1 MKIRQV
7 YSLFIFSILFST
19 TLIAQKLDMELFDGL
34 KPRSIGPAGMSGRV
48 TAIDVV
54 RKNTE
59 IIYVGTASGG
69 LWRSTSGG
77 ISWEPI
83 FDDQP
88 AASIGAVAIDQKVPD
103 IIWVGTGEG
112 NPRNSQ
118 NSGNGVYKSI
128 DGGRTWKF
136 LGLDKTFNIHRI
148 IIDPANSS
156 LVYVAAQGS
165 AWGEGTERGIF
176 KTTDAGKSWKKILYV
191 DEKTGAADL
200 IMDPSN
206 PNKLY
211 AAMWQYRRWP
221 WFFNS
226 GGPGS
231 GLYVTFDGGESWQ
244 RRTDKDGLPKG
255 EWGRIGLT
263 VAKNNPKVVYALI
276 EAKKNALY
284 RSDDGGFKWRMVTD
298 ENVSN
303 RPFYYH
309 EIHVDP
315 ENENRIYN
323 LFSIVTMSE
332 DGGKTFQTLIPGNE
346 VHPDHHAW
354 WINPDNA
361 NHIIDGNDGGLAIS
375 YDRGKT
381 WRFIGNLPL
390 GQFYHINVDMETPYN
405 VYGGLQDNGSWKG
418 PGRVFA
424 AGGIRNSYWEEVG
437 FGDGFDVAADLA
449 DSRYI
454 YYMSQGGNLGRY
466 DHITGDR
473 KLIRPVHPEGKKLRF
488 NWNAGFAQDPFDKTT
503 LYYGSQYLHKSTDRG
518 NNWSIISPDLTT
530 NDTIKQKQLESGGLT
545 YDVTNAENYTT
556 ILAIAPSPVKEGVIW
571 VGTDDGN
578 VQLTKDGGKN
588 WVNVGRYIQ
597 GVPEGSWI
605 PQLRASTYS
614 AEEAFVV
621 LNNYRK
627 DDWKPYVFY
636 TSDYGKSWKQIVKEN
651 DVSGYAI
658 SFIQDPVE
666 KNLFFLGTE
675 FGLYISIDAGKTWT
689 KWTKGYPTVS
699 TYDMTIHPREHDLVI
714 GTFGRSVYIF
724 DDIRP
729 FRRLAKEGIK
739 LFDKKVISFEI
750 PDAYRFVQKQAPGI
764 RFAAAAEFKG
774 DNIQS
779 GAMITYYI
787 APDTS
792 KISEKVMI
800 EIFDERNN
808 LVRTLFN
815 SYKKGINRVFWGL
828 ERKGIR
834 FPGMTKPK
842 ENEELSGPA
851 VLPGRYKVKITFN
864 KNSDSTFVNV
874 NYDSRLE
881 INLTDL
887 KEREILLA
895 DLTKKIEIATLASDK
910 LDDALKTINL
920 LEERLKDKKETMIS
934 NLLNQGKSLKEKI
947 KVLNELINQPRVQ
960 GIRTD
965 DQKLGV
971 KLRRAFSTVTGYWD
985 TPGQSEKVS
994 MKIIDDS
1001 IGDIIKKINLFFDQ
1015 EWKVYKNAVEELK
1028 IGLFEEDIPVK
1039 I

>member
-1 MKIRQV
+1 MD
-7 YSLFIFSILFST
+7 LFN
-19 TLIAQKLDMELFDGL
+19 GL

-48 TAIDVV
+48 TSIDVV
-54 RKNTE
+54 LKNTE

-88 AASIGAVAIDQKVPD
+88 AASIGAVAVDQKIPD

-118 NSGNGVYKSI
+118 TSGNGVYKSI
-128 DGGRTWKF
+128 DGGKTWKH
-136 LGLDKTFNIHRI
+136 LGLEKTFNIHRI
-148 IIDPANSS
+148 IIDPTNSNV
-156 LVYVAAQGS
+156 VYVAAQGS

-176 KTTDAGKSWKKILYV
+176 KTNDGGKTWKKILYV

-206 PNKLY
+206 PNKLF

-221 WFFNS
+221 WFFKS

-231 GLYVTFDGGESWQ
+231 GLYVTFDGGETWQ
-244 RRTDKDGLPKG
+244 KRTDKDGLPKG
-255 EWGRIGLT
+255 ELGRIGL
-263 VAKNNPKVVYALI
+263 AIARNNPKVVYALI

-284 RSDDGGFKWRMVTD
+284 RSDDGGFNWKMTTD

-309 EIHVDP
+309 EIYVDP
-315 ENENRIYN
+315 ENENRVYN
-323 LFSIVTMSE
+323 LFTVVSVSE
-332 DGGKTFQTLIPGNE
+332 DGGKTFNTLIPSNE

-354 WINPDNA
+354 WINPNNA
-361 NHIIDGNDGGLAIS
+361 NHIIDGNDGGMAIS

-381 WRFIGNLPL
+381 WRFVGNLPL

-418 PGRVFA
+418 PSKVNA

-437 FGDGFDVAADLA
+437 FGDGFDVAADYA

-473 KLIRPVHPEGKKLRF
+473 KIIRPVHPQGEKLRF

-503 LYYGSQYLHKSTDRG
+503 IYYGSQYLHKSTDRG
-518 NNWSIISPDLTT
+518 NNWTIISPDLTT
-530 NDTIKQKQLESGGLT
+530 NDTTKQKQLDSGGLT

-556 ILAIAPSPVKEGVIW
+556 IISIAPSPVKQGVIW

-578 VQLTKDGGKN
+578 LQLTKDGGKT
-588 WVNVGRYIQ
+588 WENVIKNIK

-605 PQLRASTYS
+605 PQIRASTYNN
-614 AEEAFVV
+614 EEAFVV
-621 LNNYRK
+621 INNYRR
-627 DDWKPYVFY
+627 DDWKPYLLY
-636 TSDYGKSWKQIVKEN
+636 TNDFGKTWKNLVKES
-651 DVSGYAI
+651 DVSGYLL
-658 SFIQDPVE
+658 SFIQDPIE

-675 FGLYISIDAGKTWT
+675 FGLYVSIDAGKTWT

-699 TYDMTIHPREHDLVI
+699 TYDMVIHPREHDLVI

-729 FRRLAKEGIK
+729 LRRIAKEGIK
-739 LFDKKVISFEI
+739 LFDKKVVAFEI
-750 PDAYRFVQKQAPGI
+750 PDGYRYIQKQAQGL

-774 DNIQS
+774 DNLQQ
-779 GAMITYYI
+779 GAMITYYL
-787 APDTS
+787 APDTANAS
-792 KISEKVMI
+792 DKVKIQIYDSDNKLI
-800 EIFDERNN
+800 
-808 LVRTLFN
+808 RTLVNKYEKGFN
-815 SYKKGINRVFWGL
+815 RTFWGF
-828 ERKGIR
+828 ERKGVR
-834 FPGMTKPK
+834 FPGMPK
-842 ENEELSGPA
+842 STEESEPSGPI
-851 VLPGRYKVKITFN
+851 VLPGKYKVKVIY
-864 KNSDSTFVNV
+864 KNNFDSSYVNV
-874 NYDSRLE
+874 NYDPRLS
-881 INLTDL
+881 IDISHL
-887 KEREILLA
+887 KEREQLLNQLNNKI
-895 DLTKKIEIATLASDK
+895 DLVTKASDRI
-910 LDDALKTINL
+910 DEAIKTINL
-920 LEERLKDKKETMIS
+920 VEEKLKDRRDSSFENIAKYCKTLKDDLKKLT
-934 NLLNQGKSLKEKI
+934 
-947 KVLNELINQPRVQ
+947 ELINQPRVQ

-965 DQKLGV
+965 ENKLAAR
-971 KLRRAFSTVTGYWD
+971 LRRAFSALSGYWD
-985 TPGQSEKVS
+985 KPGDSEKVS
-994 MKIIDDS
+994 LKLVDES
-1001 IGDIIKKINLFFDQ
+1001 INEILPKINSFFEQ
-1015 EWKVYKNAVEELK
+1015 KWKDFRDSVEK
-1028 IGLFEEDIPVK
+1028 VNIKLFEDYEVLK
-1039 I
+1039 F

>member
-1 MKIRQV
+1 MKIRHV
-7 YSLFIFSILFST
+7 NILFVLSVLLSS
-19 TLIAQKLDMELFDGL
+19 TLIAQKLDMELFNGL

-77 ISWEPI
+77 VSWEAI

-88 AASIGAVAIDQKVPD
+88 AASIGSVAIDQNVPD

-148 IIDPANSS
+148 IIDPANSN

-165 AWGEGTERGIF
+165 AWGEGTDRGIF

-231 GLYVTFDGGESWQ
+231 GLYVTFDGGETWQ

-255 EWGRIGLT
+255 ELGRIGIT

-284 RSDDGGFKWRMVTD
+284 RSDDGGFKWRMITD

-390 GQFYHINVDMETPYN
+390 GQFYHINFDMETPYN

-418 PGRVFA
+418 PSRVFA

-437 FGDGFDVAADLA
+437 FGDGFDVSPDLA

-466 DHITGDR
+466 DHVTGDR
-473 KLIRPVHPEGKKLRF
+473 KLIRPVHPEGLKLRF
-488 NWNAGFAQDPFDKTT
+488 NWNAGFAQDPFNKTT

-530 NDTIKQKQLESGGLT
+530 NDTTRQKQLDSGGLT
-545 YDVTNAENYTT
+545 FDVTNAENFTT
-556 ILAIAPSPVKEGVIW
+556 ILAIAPSTVKEGVLW

-578 VQLTKDGGKN
+578 IQLTKDGGKN
-588 WVNVGRYIQ
+588 WENVSRNIKD
-597 GVPEGSWI
+597 VPEGSWI
-605 PQLRASTYS
+605 PQLKASSYNS
-614 AEEAFVV
+614 EEAFVV
-621 LNNYRK
+621 INNYRR
-627 DDWKPYVFY
+627 DDWKPYLFH
-636 TSDYGKSWKQIVKEN
+636 TSDFGKTWRQILKGS
-651 DVSGYAI
+651 DVSGYVL

-675 FGLYISIDAGKTWT
+675 FGLYASIDAGKSWT

-699 TYDMTIHPREHDLVI
+699 TYDLAIHPREHDLVI

-729 FRRLAKEGIK
+729 LRRLAREGLK
-739 LFDKKVISFEI
+739 LFDRKVISFEI
-750 PDAYRFVQKQAPGI
+750 PDTYRYVQKQAPGI

-774 DNIQS
+774 DNIQP

-792 KISEKVMI
+792 KKSDKVKI
-800 EIFDERNN
+800 EIFDEENN

-815 SYKKGINRVFWGL
+815 NYEKGVSRVYWGL

-834 FPGMTKPK
+834 FPGMPK
-842 ENEELSGPA
+842 LEENEELSGST
-851 VLPGRYKVKITFN
+851 VLPGKYKVKITFN
-864 KNSDSTFVNV
+864 KNFDSTYVNIS
-874 NYDSRLE
+874 YDPRLE
-881 INLTDL
+881 INLSDL
-887 KEREILLA
+887 KGREMLLA
-895 DLTKKIEIATLASDK
+895 ELTNKIEIATLASDK
-910 LDDALKTINL
+910 LEGALKTINM
-920 LEERLKDKKETMIS
+920 LEEKLKGKKENEII
-934 NLLNQGKSLKEKI
+934 NLLTQGKSLKEKI

-965 DQKLGV
+965 EQKLGV
-971 KLRRAFSTVTGYWD
+971 KLRRAYSIITGYWD
-985 TPGQSEKVS
+985 TPGQSENVS

-1001 IGDIIKKINLFFDQ
+1001 IANIIKKINLFFEQ
-1015 EWKVYKNAVEELK
+1015 EWKFYKTNVEELK
-1028 IGLFEEDIPVK
+1028 IGLFEEDVPVK
-1039 I
+1039 F